1 MGIEFVIFFS
11 ILDNTKSHEH
21 LKGLFV
27 TTQDNIKLSNK
38 HQLNEPSK
46 NQHVFYQQIMIS
58 FLKQYHILSHH
69 ISYNNPEL
77 MALCDHFHITHKYI
91 FTQLYIPL
99 VYYHFTHKN
108 VHCWL

>member
-46 NQHVFYQQIMIS
+46 NQHVFFINKS
-58 FLKQYHILSHH
+58 
-69 ISYNNPEL
+69 
-77 MALCDHFHITHKYI
+77 
-91 FTQLYIPL
+91 
-99 VYYHFTHKN
+99 
-108 VHCWL
+108 

>member
-46 NQHVFYQQIMIS
+46 NQHVFLS
-58 FLKQYHILSHH
+58 TNHDFFLKTVSHIESSHF
-69 ISYNNPEL
+69 I
-77 MALCDHFHITHKYI
+77 
-91 FTQLYIPL
+91 
-99 VYYHFTHKN
+99 
-108 VHCWL
+108 